1 VAATAPDTQ
10 VKIDIQ
16 RNGNAKTVGLT
27 MGTMPSEEQPMVAP
41 KEETSWGMAVQELT
55 PQLARQL
62 GLEPVATG
70 VVISDIKDGSP
81 AAEAGLQ
88 PGDLISE
95 VNRTAVKNLND
106 YQRALKK
113 AKRGKIYCCWS
124 NGVVV
129 HCMSSSHRFQKNSR
143 HDP

>member
-1 VAATAPDTQ
+1 VAATAPDTE
-10 VKIDIQ
+10 VKVDLQ
-16 RNGNAKTVGLT
+16 RNGKEKTVTLT
-27 MGTMPSEEQPMVAP
+27 IGTMPSEEQAFVAP
-41 KEETSWGMAVQELT
+41 KEETSWGIAVQELT

-62 GLEPVATG
+62 GLEPGAAG

-106 YQRALKK
+106 YQQALKRVK
-113 AKRGKIYCCWS
+113 KGENLLLLVKRDGGALY
-124 NGVVV
+124 VVLTPV
-129 HCMSSSHRFQKNSR
+129 PKN
-143 HDP
+143 

>member
-1 VAATAPDTQ
+1 
-10 VKIDIQ
+10 
-16 RNGNAKTVGLT
+16 
-27 MGTMPSEEQPMVAP
+27 
-41 KEETSWGMAVQELT
+41 MAVQELT

-62 GLEPVATG
+62 GLEPGATG

-106 YQRALKK
+106 YQQALRQ
-113 AKRGKIYCCWS
+113 AESGENLLLLVKRGSGALY
-124 NGVVV
+124 VVLTPF
-129 HCMSSSHRFQKNSR
+129 SKN
-143 HDP
+143 